1 MCGRRLFHD
10 VHMAHKDV
18 LGQWGE
24 SVAAEYL
31 VTEGYRVI
39 DRRWRCAR
47 GEIDLIAQRE
57 GLLAFVEVK
66 TRRTL
71 KFGHPLEAIT
81 PAKFSRLR
89 ILAGEWCRSVSHTT
103 GLIRID
109 AIGIV
114 GDGVSVQSL
123 DHRVG
128 VIA

>member
-1 MCGRRLFHD
+1 
-10 VHMAHKDV
+10 MAHKDD
-18 LGQWGE
+18 LGMWGE
-24 SVAAEYL
+24 EVAADFL
-31 VTEGYRVI
+31 VTEGYGII

-47 GEIDLIAQRE
+47 GEIDLIVERE
-57 GLLAFVEVK
+57 GHLAFVEVK

-89 ILAGEWCRSVSHTT
+89 ILAGEWCQSVSRTG

-114 GDGVSVQSL
+114 GDGVSVHSL

-128 VIA
+128 IIA

>member
-1 MCGRRLFHD
+1 
-10 VHMAHKDV
+10 MAHKDD
-18 LGQWGE
+18 LGMWGE
-24 SVAAEYL
+24 EVAGDYL
-31 VTEGYRVI
+31 ATEGFAII

-47 GEIDLIAQRE
+47 GEIDLVAERE
-57 GLLAFVEVK
+57 GVLAFVEVK

-89 ILAGEWCRSVSHTT
+89 ILAGEWCQSASRTI
-103 GLIRID
+103 GQIRID

-114 GDGVSVQSL
+114 GDGVSVHSL

-128 VIA
+128 IIA